1 MKKISPSIKGLLI
14 SLAVCFLAFGIYFQ
28 FLAKKNEYLVD
39 NPTNNL
45 YYFKINKGDQKT
57 IAAGQSVKIDL
68 QKGKN
73 EIQVFNQNKELLYDS
88 AFNVK
93 KLRGLLNIAQQDYF
107 VHTQYYGY
115 NISKDS
121 LLLALDKTK
130 IDEKL
135 YLGAPKK
142 LNKLYTE
149 DFYYNINEDYD
160 GVVKNIQKVESRS
173 KIFRKQDFLNY
184 YDMYYPNKK

>member
-93 KLRGLLNIAQQDYF
+93 KLR
-107 VHTQYYGY
+107 
-115 NISKDS
+115 
-121 LLLALDKTK
+121 
-130 IDEKL
+130 
-135 YLGAPKK
+135 
-142 LNKLYTE
+142 
-149 DFYYNINEDYD
+149 
-160 GVVKNIQKVESRS
+160 
-173 KIFRKQDFLNY
+173 
-184 YDMYYPNKK
+184 